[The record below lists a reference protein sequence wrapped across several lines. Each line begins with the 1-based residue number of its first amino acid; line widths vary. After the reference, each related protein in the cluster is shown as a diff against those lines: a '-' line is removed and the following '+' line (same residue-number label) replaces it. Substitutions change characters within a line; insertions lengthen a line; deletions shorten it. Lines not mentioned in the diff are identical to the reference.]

1 MQRKESGNMIILIG
15 ILLLVGFASL
25 MFGGE
30 YIPLGDM
37 MRWLIYRDDAVSAD
51 ETLNALILSEIRA
64 PRLVLAVLIGFA
76 LGLSGAAVQ
85 GLLQNGLAEPS
96 ILGAANSAAL
106 GAVLAIYIGLT
117 GTLSFAV
124 PLMASAGAM
133 ISVVMLFILAGQRG
147 DTLRLILAGFA
158 ISAFAGSGISLT
170 LNLSDNYFAALE
182 ITYWLLGSL
191 ENRSWSHVGLVLPLI
206 LIGCGMMLSVGKQ
219 LDALILGDDTAFS
232 LGTNI
237 MRIRVQLAFGMALAI
252 GGAVAVAGVVGFVG
266 LVAPHIIRPFFG
278 YMPSR
283 ALLPSAILGSILLVA
298 ADLLIRL
305 LPTMTELKL
314 GVVTALLGVPFF
326 IYLLLRGHGLAR
338 SA

>member
-1 MQRKESGNMIILIG
+1 MH
-15 ILLLVGFASL
+15 
-25 MFGGE
+25 
-30 YIPLGDM
+30 
-37 MRWLIYRDDAVSAD
+37 WLIYRDGASSAD
-51 ETLNALILSEIRA
+51 ETLNALIISEIRA

-76 LGLSGAAVQ
+76 LGVSGSAVQ

-124 PLMASAGAM
+124 PLMASAGAL
-133 ISVVMLFILAGQRG
+133 ISVVLLFILAGQRG

-206 LIGCGMMLSVGKQ
+206 LIGCGMMLSIGKQ

-232 LGTNI
+232 LGANI
-237 MRIRVQLAFGMALAI
+237 LRIRVQLAFGMALAI

>member
-1 MQRKESGNMIILIG
+1 MQRKDSKNMIVLIG

-25 MFGGE
+25 MVGSEF
-30 YIPLGDM
+30 ISPMDM
-37 MRWLIYRDDAVSAD
+37 VRWLFNRDAGN
-51 ETLNALILSEIRA
+51 EEYLNALILSEIRA

-106 GAVLAIYIGLT
+106 GAVVAIYIGLT

-124 PLMASAGAM
+124 PLMASAGALV
-133 ISVVMLFILAGQRG
+133 SVILLFTLAGQRG

-191 ENRSWSHVGLVLPLI
+191 ENRSWSHVGLALPLI
-206 LIGCGMMLSVGKQ
+206 FVGCGLMLSGGKK
-219 LDALILGDDTAFS
+219 LDALILGEDTAFS
-232 LGTNI
+232 LGANI
-237 MRIRVQLAFGMALAI
+237 FQIRGQLAVGMALAI
-252 GGAVAVAGVVGFVG
+252 GGAVAVAGVIGFVG
-266 LVAPHIIRPFFG
+266 LVAPHIMRPFFG

-283 ALLPSAILGSILLVA
+283 AIRAIL
-298 ADLLIRL
+298 R
-305 LPTMTELKL
+305 
-314 GVVTALLGVPFF
+314 
-326 IYLLLRGHGLAR
+326 YAR
-338 SA
+338 FPMS

>member
-1 MQRKESGNMIILIG
+1 MIVLIG

-25 MFGGE
+25 MVGSEF
-30 YIPLGDM
+30 ISPMDM
-37 MRWLIYRDDAVSAD
+37 VRWLFYRDAGN
-51 ETLNALILSEIRA
+51 EEYLNALILSEIRA

-76 LGLSGAAVQ
+76 LGLSGASVQ

-106 GAVLAIYIGLT
+106 GAVVAIYIGLT

-124 PLMASAGAM
+124 PLMASVGALV
-133 ISVVMLFILAGQRG
+133 SVILLFTLAGQRG

-191 ENRSWSHVGLVLPLI
+191 ENRSWSHVGLALPLI
-206 LIGCGMMLSVGKQ
+206 FVGCGLMLSGGKK
-219 LDALILGDDTAFS
+219 LDALILGEDTAFS
-232 LGTNI
+232 LGANI
-237 MRIRVQLAFGMALAI
+237 FQIRGQLAVGMALAI
-252 GGAVAVAGVVGFVG
+252 GGAVAVAGVIGFVG
-266 LVAPHIIRPFFG
+266 LVAPHIMRPFFG

-283 ALLPSAILGSILLVA
+283 ALLPSAIFGSILLVA

-326 IYLLLRGHGLAR
+326 IYLLLRGRGLAR
-338 SA
+338 ST

>member
-1 MQRKESGNMIILIG
+1 MQRKVSRNMFVLIG
-15 ILLLVGFASL
+15 ILLLMGFASL
-25 MFGGE
+25 IFGGE
-30 YIPLGDM
+30 FISPTDM
-37 MRWLIYRDDAVSAD
+37 MRWLFYRDDAGSSEEA
-51 ETLNALILSEIRA
+51 LNALILSEIRA

-106 GAVLAIYIGLT
+106 GAVIAIYIGLT

-124 PLMASAGAM
+124 PLLASVGALV
-133 ISVVMLFILAGQRG
+133 SVVLLFSLAGQRG

-191 ENRSWSHVGLVLPLI
+191 ENRSWSHVGLALPLI
-206 LIGCGMMLSVGKQ
+206 LVGCGLMLTGGKK
-219 LDALILGDDTAFS
+219 LDALILGEDTASS
-232 LGTNI
+232 LGANI
-237 MRIRVQLAFGMALAI
+237 LQIRGQLALGMALAI
-252 GGAVAVAGVVGFVG
+252 GGAVAVAGVIGFVG

-283 ALLPSAILGSILLVA
+283 ALLPSAVFGSILLVA

-326 IYLLLRGHGLAR
+326 IFLLLRGRGLTR

>member
-1 MQRKESGNMIILIG
+1 M
-15 ILLLVGFASL
+15 GFASL
-25 MFGGE
+25 IFGGE
-30 YIPLGDM
+30 FISPTDM
-37 MRWLIYRDDAVSAD
+37 MRWLFYRDDAGSSEEA
-51 ETLNALILSEIRA
+51 LNALILSEIRA

-106 GAVLAIYIGLT
+106 GAVIAIYIGLT

-124 PLMASAGAM
+124 PLLASVGALV
-133 ISVVMLFILAGQRG
+133 SVVLLFSLAGQRG

-191 ENRSWSHVGLVLPLI
+191 ENRSWSHVGLALPLI
-206 LIGCGMMLSVGKQ
+206 LVGCGLMLTGGKK
-219 LDALILGDDTAFS
+219 LDALILGEDTASS
-232 LGTNI
+232 LGANI
-237 MRIRVQLAFGMALAI
+237 LQIRGQLAVGMALAI
-252 GGAVAVAGVVGFVG
+252 GGAVAVAGVIGFVG

-283 ALLPSAILGSILLVA
+283 ALLPSAVFGSILLVA

-326 IYLLLRGHGLAR
+326 IFLLLRGRGLTRFA
-338 SA
+338 

>member
-1 MQRKESGNMIILIG
+1 MQRKVSRNMFVLIG
-15 ILLLVGFASL
+15 ILLLMGFASL
-25 MFGGE
+25 IFGGE
-30 YIPLGDM
+30 FISPTDM
-37 MRWLIYRDDAVSAD
+37 MRWLFYRDDAGSSEEA
-51 ETLNALILSEIRA
+51 LNALILSEIRA

-106 GAVLAIYIGLT
+106 GAVIAIYIGLT

-124 PLMASAGAM
+124 PLLASVGALV
-133 ISVVMLFILAGQRG
+133 SVVLLFSLAGRRG

-191 ENRSWSHVGLVLPLI
+191 ENRSWSHVGLALPLI
-206 LIGCGMMLSVGKQ
+206 LVGCGLMLTGGKK
-219 LDALILGDDTAFS
+219 LDALILGEDTASS
-232 LGTNI
+232 LGANI
-237 MRIRVQLAFGMALAI
+237 LQIRGQLAVGMALAI
-252 GGAVAVAGVVGFVG
+252 GGAVAVAGVIGFVG
-266 LVAPHIIRPFFG
+266 LVAPHIMRPFFG

-283 ALLPSAILGSILLVA
+283 ALLPSAIFGSILLVA

-326 IYLLLRGHGLAR
+326 IYLLLRGRGLAR
-338 SA
+338 ST

>member
-1 MQRKESGNMIILIG
+1 MQRRDSRNMIVLIG

-25 MFGGE
+25 MVGSEF
-30 YIPLGDM
+30 ISPMDM
-37 MRWLIYRDDAVSAD
+37 VRWLFYRDAGN
-51 ETLNALILSEIRA
+51 EEYLNALILSEIRA

-76 LGLSGAAVQ
+76 LGLSGASVQ

-106 GAVLAIYIGLT
+106 GAVVAIYIGLT

-124 PLMASAGAM
+124 PLMASVGALV
-133 ISVVMLFILAGQRG
+133 SVILLFTLAGQRG

-191 ENRSWSHVGLVLPLI
+191 ENRSWSHVGLALPLI
-206 LIGCGMMLSVGKQ
+206 FVGCGLMLSGGKK
-219 LDALILGDDTAFS
+219 LDALILGEDTAFS
-232 LGTNI
+232 LGANI
-237 MRIRVQLAFGMALAI
+237 FQIRGQLAVGMALAI
-252 GGAVAVAGVVGFVG
+252 GGAVAVAGVIGFVG
-266 LVAPHIIRPFFG
+266 LVAPHIMRPFFG

-283 ALLPSAILGSILLVA
+283 ALLPSAIFGSILLVA

-326 IYLLLRGHGLAR
+326 IYLLLRGRGLAR
-338 SA
+338 ST

>member
-1 MQRKESGNMIILIG
+1 M
-15 ILLLVGFASL
+15 VGSEFISP
-25 MFGGE
+25 M
-30 YIPLGDM
+30 DM
-37 MRWLIYRDDAVSAD
+37 VRWLFYRDAGN
-51 ETLNALILSEIRA
+51 EEYLNALILSEIRA

-76 LGLSGAAVQ
+76 LGLSGASVQ

-106 GAVLAIYIGLT
+106 GAVVAIYIGLT

-124 PLMASAGAM
+124 PLMASAGALV
-133 ISVVMLFILAGQRG
+133 SVILLFTFAGQRG

-191 ENRSWSHVGLVLPLI
+191 ENRSWSHVGLALPLI
-206 LIGCGMMLSVGKQ
+206 FVGCGLMLSGGKK
-219 LDALILGDDTAFS
+219 LDALILGEDTAFS
-232 LGTNI
+232 LGANI
-237 MRIRVQLAFGMALAI
+237 FQIRGQLAIGMALAI
-252 GGAVAVAGVVGFVG
+252 GGAVAVAGVIGFVG
-266 LVAPHIIRPFFG
+266 LVAPHIMRPFFG

-283 ALLPSAILGSILLVA
+283 ALLPSAIFGSILLVA

-326 IYLLLRGHGLAR
+326 IYLLLRGRGLAR
-338 SA
+338 ST

>member
-1 MQRKESGNMIILIG
+1 MQRKVSRNMFVLIG
-15 ILLLVGFASL
+15 ILLLMGFASL
-25 MFGGE
+25 IFGGE
-30 YIPLGDM
+30 FISPTDM
-37 MRWLIYRDDAVSAD
+37 MRWLFYRDDAGSSEEA
-51 ETLNALILSEIRA
+51 LNALILSEIRA

-106 GAVLAIYIGLT
+106 GAVIAIYIGLT

-124 PLMASAGAM
+124 PLLASVGALV
-133 ISVVMLFILAGQRG
+133 SVVLLFSLAGQRG

-191 ENRSWSHVGLVLPLI
+191 ENRSWSHVGLALPLI
-206 LIGCGMMLSVGKQ
+206 LVGCGLMLTGGKK
-219 LDALILGDDTAFS
+219 LDALILGEDTASS
-232 LGTNI
+232 LGANI
-237 MRIRVQLAFGMALAI
+237 LQIRGQLAVGMALAI
-252 GGAVAVAGVVGFVG
+252 GGAVAVAGVIGFVG
-266 LVAPHIIRPFFG
+266 LVAPHIIRPFF
-278 YMPSR
+278 
-283 ALLPSAILGSILLVA
+283 GSILLVA

-326 IYLLLRGHGLAR
+326 IFLLLRGRGLTR

>member
-1 MQRKESGNMIILIG
+1 MQRKDSRNMTILIG

-25 MFGGE
+25 MVGSEF
-30 YIPLGDM
+30 ISPMDM
-37 MRWLIYRDDAVSAD
+37 VRWLFYRDGSN
-51 ETLNALILSEIRA
+51 EEYLNALILSEIRA

-124 PLMASAGAM
+124 PLMASAGALV
-133 ISVVMLFILAGQRG
+133 SVILLFTLAGQRG

-170 LNLSDNYFAALE
+170 LNLSDNYFATLE

-191 ENRSWSHVGLVLPLI
+191 ENRSWSHVGLALPLI
-206 LIGCGMMLSVGKQ
+206 FVGCGLMLLGGKK
-219 LDALILGDDTAFS
+219 LDALILGEDTAFS
-232 LGTNI
+232 LGANI
-237 MRIRVQLAFGMALAI
+237 FQIRGQLAVGMALAI
-252 GGAVAVAGVVGFVG
+252 GGAVAVAGVIGFVG
-266 LVAPHIIRPFFG
+266 LVAPHIMRPFFG

-283 ALLPSAILGSILLVA
+283 ALLPSAIFGSILLVT

-326 IYLLLRGHGLAR
+326 IYLLLRGRGLAK

>member
-1 MQRKESGNMIILIG
+1 MQRKDSRNMIILIG

-25 MFGGE
+25 MVGSEF
-30 YIPLGDM
+30 ISPMDM
-37 MRWLIYRDDAVSAD
+37 VRWLFYRDGGN
-51 ETLNALILSEIRA
+51 EEYLNALILSEIRA

-124 PLMASAGAM
+124 PLMASAGALV
-133 ISVVMLFILAGQRG
+133 SVILLFTLAGQRG

-191 ENRSWSHVGLVLPLI
+191 ENRSWSHVGLALPLI
-206 LIGCGMMLSVGKQ
+206 FVGCGLMLLGGKK
-219 LDALILGDDTAFS
+219 LDALILGEDTAFS
-232 LGTNI
+232 LGANI
-237 MRIRVQLAFGMALAI
+237 FKIRGQLAVGMALAI
-252 GGAVAVAGVVGFVG
+252 GGAVAVAGVIGFVG
-266 LVAPHIIRPFFG
+266 LVAPHIMRPFFG

-283 ALLPSAILGSILLVA
+283 ALLPSAIFGSILLVA

-326 IYLLLRGHGLAR
+326 IYLLLRGRGLAR
-338 SA
+338 LA

>member
-1 MQRKESGNMIILIG
+1 MQRKDSRNMIVLIG

-25 MFGGE
+25 MVGSEF
-30 YIPLGDM
+30 ISPMDM
-37 MRWLIYRDDAVSAD
+37 VRWLFYRDGGN
-51 ETLNALILSEIRA
+51 EEYLNALILSEIRA

-106 GAVLAIYIGLT
+106 GAVVAIYIGLT

-124 PLMASAGAM
+124 PLMASAGALV
-133 ISVVMLFILAGQRG
+133 SVILLFTLAGQRG

-191 ENRSWSHVGLVLPLI
+191 ENRSWSHVGLALPLI
-206 LIGCGMMLSVGKQ
+206 FVGCGLMLSGGKK
-219 LDALILGDDTAFS
+219 LDALILGEDTAFS
-232 LGTNI
+232 LGANI
-237 MRIRVQLAFGMALAI
+237 FQIRGQLAIGMALAI
-252 GGAVAVAGVVGFVG
+252 GGAVAVAGVIGFVG
-266 LVAPHIIRPFFG
+266 LVAPHIMRPFFG

-283 ALLPSAILGSILLVA
+283 ALLPSAIFGSILLVA

-326 IYLLLRGHGLAR
+326 IYLLLRGRGLAR
-338 SA
+338 ST

>member
-1 MQRKESGNMIILIG
+1 MQRKDSRNMIVLIG

-25 MFGGE
+25 MVGSEF
-30 YIPLGDM
+30 ISPMDM
-37 MRWLIYRDDAVSAD
+37 VRWLFYQDAGN
-51 ETLNALILSEIRA
+51 EEYLNALILSEIRA

-76 LGLSGAAVQ
+76 LGLSGASVQ

-106 GAVLAIYIGLT
+106 GAVVAIYIGLT

-124 PLMASAGAM
+124 PLMASAGALV
-133 ISVVMLFILAGQRG
+133 SVILLFTLAGQRG

-191 ENRSWSHVGLVLPLI
+191 ENRSWSHVGLALPLI
-206 LIGCGMMLSVGKQ
+206 FVGCGLMLSGGKK
-219 LDALILGDDTAFS
+219 LDALILGEDTAFS
-232 LGTNI
+232 LGANI
-237 MRIRVQLAFGMALAI
+237 FQIRGQLAVGMALAI
-252 GGAVAVAGVVGFVG
+252 GGAVAVAGVIGFVG
-266 LVAPHIIRPFFG
+266 LVAPHIMRPFFG

-283 ALLPSAILGSILLVA
+283 ALLPSAIFGSILLVA

-326 IYLLLRGHGLAR
+326 IYLLLRGRGLAR
-338 SA
+338 ST

>member
-1 MQRKESGNMIILIG
+1 MQRKDSRNMTILIG

-25 MFGGE
+25 MVGSEF
-30 YIPLGDM
+30 ISPMDM
-37 MRWLIYRDDAVSAD
+37 VRWLFYRDGSN
-51 ETLNALILSEIRA
+51 EEYLNALILSEIRA

-124 PLMASAGAM
+124 PLMASAGALV
-133 ISVVMLFILAGQRG
+133 SVILLFTLAGQRG

-191 ENRSWSHVGLVLPLI
+191 ENRSWSHVGLALPLI
-206 LIGCGMMLSVGKQ
+206 FVGCGLMLLGGKK
-219 LDALILGDDTAFS
+219 LDALILGEDTAFS
-232 LGTNI
+232 LGANI
-237 MRIRVQLAFGMALAI
+237 FQIRGQLAVGMALAI
-252 GGAVAVAGVVGFVG
+252 GGAVAVAGVIGFIG
-266 LVAPHIIRPFFG
+266 LVAPHIMRPFFG

-283 ALLPSAILGSILLVA
+283 ALLPSAIFGSILLVT

-326 IYLLLRGHGLAR
+326 IYLLLRGRGLAR

>member
-1 MQRKESGNMIILIG
+1 
-15 ILLLVGFASL
+15 
-25 MFGGE
+25 
-30 YIPLGDM
+30 
-37 MRWLIYRDDAVSAD
+37 
-51 ETLNALILSEIRA
+51 LILSEIRA

-124 PLMASAGAM
+124 PLMASAGAL
-133 ISVVMLFILAGQRG
+133 ISVVLLFILAGQRG

-237 MRIRVQLAFGMALAI
+237 LRIRVQLAFGMALAI

>member
-1 MQRKESGNMIILIG
+1 M
-15 ILLLVGFASL
+15 
-25 MFGGE
+25 
-30 YIPLGDM
+30 DM
-37 MRWLIYRDDAVSAD
+37 VRWLFYRDAGN
-51 ETLNALILSEIRA
+51 EEYLNALILSEIRA

-76 LGLSGAAVQ
+76 LGLSGASVQ

-106 GAVLAIYIGLT
+106 GAVVAIYIGLT

-124 PLMASAGAM
+124 PLMASAGALV
-133 ISVVMLFILAGQRG
+133 SVILLFTLAGQRG

-191 ENRSWSHVGLVLPLI
+191 ENRSWSHVGLALPLI
-206 LIGCGMMLSVGKQ
+206 FVGCGLMLSGGKK
-219 LDALILGDDTAFS
+219 LDALILGEDTAFS
-232 LGTNI
+232 LGANI
-237 MRIRVQLAFGMALAI
+237 FQIRGQLAIGMALAI
-252 GGAVAVAGVVGFVG
+252 GGAVAVAGVIGFVG
-266 LVAPHIIRPFFG
+266 LVAPHIMRPFFG

-283 ALLPSAILGSILLVA
+283 ALLPSAIFGSILLVA

-326 IYLLLRGHGLAR
+326 IYLLLRGRGLAR
-338 SA
+338 ST

>member
-15 ILLLVGFASL
+15 VLLLVGFASL

-37 MRWLIYRDDAVSAD
+37 MRWLIYRDGAVSAD

-124 PLMASAGAM
+124 PLMASAGAL
-133 ISVVMLFILAGQRG
+133 ISVVLLFILAGQRG

-232 LGTNI
+232 LGANI
-237 MRIRVQLAFGMALAI
+237 IRIRVQLAFGMALAI
-252 GGAVAVAGVVGFVG
+252 GAVAVAGVVGFVG

-283 ALLPSAILGSILLVA
+283 ALLSSAILGSILLVA

>member
-1 MQRKESGNMIILIG
+1 MQRKDSRNMIVLIG

-25 MFGGE
+25 MVGSEF
-30 YIPLGDM
+30 ISPMDM
-37 MRWLIYRDDAVSAD
+37 VRWLFYRDAGN
-51 ETLNALILSEIRA
+51 EEYLNALILSEIRA

-76 LGLSGAAVQ
+76 LGLSGASVQ

-106 GAVLAIYIGLT
+106 GAVVAIYIGLT

-124 PLMASAGAM
+124 PLMASAGALV
-133 ISVVMLFILAGQRG
+133 SVILLFTLAGQRG

-191 ENRSWSHVGLVLPLI
+191 ENRSWSHVGLALPLI
-206 LIGCGMMLSVGKQ
+206 FVGCGLMLSGGKK
-219 LDALILGDDTAFS
+219 LDALILGEDTAFS
-232 LGTNI
+232 LGANI
-237 MRIRVQLAFGMALAI
+237 FQIRGQLAIGMALAI
-252 GGAVAVAGVVGFVG
+252 GGAVAVAGVIGFVG
-266 LVAPHIIRPFFG
+266 LVAPHIMRPFFG

-283 ALLPSAILGSILLVA
+283 ALLPSAIFGSILLVA

-326 IYLLLRGHGLAR
+326 IYLLLRGRGLAR
-338 SA
+338 ST

>member
-1 MQRKESGNMIILIG
+1 MQRKDSRNMIVLIG

-25 MFGGE
+25 MVGSEF
-30 YIPLGDM
+30 ISPMDM
-37 MRWLIYRDDAVSAD
+37 VQWLFYRDAGN
-51 ETLNALILSEIRA
+51 EEYLNALILYEIRA

-106 GAVLAIYIGLT
+106 GAVVAIYIGLT

-124 PLMASAGAM
+124 PLMASAGALV
-133 ISVVMLFILAGQRG
+133 SVILLFTLAGQRG

-191 ENRSWSHVGLVLPLI
+191 ENRSWCHVGLALPLI
-206 LIGCGMMLSVGKQ
+206 FVGCGLMLSGGKK
-219 LDALILGDDTAFS
+219 LDALILGEDTAFS
-232 LGTNI
+232 LGANI
-237 MRIRVQLAFGMALAI
+237 FQIRGQLAVGMALAI
-252 GGAVAVAGVVGFVG
+252 GGAVAVAGVIGFVG
-266 LVAPHIIRPFFG
+266 LVAPHIMRPFFG

-283 ALLPSAILGSILLVA
+283 ALLPSAIFGSILLVA

-326 IYLLLRGHGLAR
+326 IYLLLRGRGLAR
-338 SA
+338 ST

>member
-1 MQRKESGNMIILIG
+1 MQRKDSRNMIVLIG

-25 MFGGE
+25 MVGSEF
-30 YIPLGDM
+30 ISPMDM
-37 MRWLIYRDDAVSAD
+37 VRWLFYRDAGN
-51 ETLNALILSEIRA
+51 EEYLNALILSEIRA

-76 LGLSGAAVQ
+76 LGLSGASVQ

-106 GAVLAIYIGLT
+106 GAVVAIYIGLT

-124 PLMASAGAM
+124 PLMASVGALV
-133 ISVVMLFILAGQRG
+133 SVILLFTLAGQRG

-191 ENRSWSHVGLVLPLI
+191 ENRSWSHVGLALPLI
-206 LIGCGMMLSVGKQ
+206 FVGCGLMLSGGKK
-219 LDALILGDDTAFS
+219 LDALILGEDTAFS
-232 LGTNI
+232 LGANI
-237 MRIRVQLAFGMALAI
+237 FQIRGQLAIGMALAI
-252 GGAVAVAGVVGFVG
+252 GGAVAVAGVIGFVG
-266 LVAPHIIRPFFG
+266 LVAPHIMRPFFG

-283 ALLPSAILGSILLVA
+283 ALLPSAIFGSILLVA

-326 IYLLLRGHGLAR
+326 IYLLLRGRGLAR
-338 SA
+338 ST

>member
-1 MQRKESGNMIILIG
+1 MQRKDSRNMTILIG

-25 MFGGE
+25 MVGSEF
-30 YIPLGDM
+30 ISPMDM
-37 MRWLIYRDDAVSAD
+37 VRWLFYRDGSN
-51 ETLNALILSEIRA
+51 EEYLNALILSEIRA

-124 PLMASAGAM
+124 PLMASAGALV
-133 ISVVMLFILAGQRG
+133 SVILLFTLAGQRG

-191 ENRSWSHVGLVLPLI
+191 ENRSWSHVGLALPLI
-206 LIGCGMMLSVGKQ
+206 FVGCGLMLLGGKK
-219 LDALILGDDTAFS
+219 LDALILGEDTAFT
-232 LGTNI
+232 LGANI
-237 MRIRVQLAFGMALAI
+237 FQIRGQLAVGMALAI
-252 GGAVAVAGVVGFVG
+252 GGAVAVAGVIGFIG
-266 LVAPHIIRPFFG
+266 LVAPHIMRPFFG

-283 ALLPSAILGSILLVA
+283 ALLPSAIFGSILLVT

-326 IYLLLRGHGLAR
+326 IYLLLRGRGLAR

>member
-1 MQRKESGNMIILIG
+1 
-15 ILLLVGFASL
+15 
-25 MFGGE
+25 
-30 YIPLGDM
+30 
-37 MRWLIYRDDAVSAD
+37 
-51 ETLNALILSEIRA
+51 
-64 PRLVLAVLIGFA
+64 VLAVLIGFA
-76 LGLSGAAVQ
+76 LGLSGASVQ

-106 GAVLAIYIGLT
+106 GAVVAIYIGLT

-124 PLMASAGAM
+124 PLMASAGALV
-133 ISVVMLFILAGQRG
+133 SVILLFTLAGQRG

-191 ENRSWSHVGLVLPLI
+191 ENRSWSHVGLALPLI
-206 LIGCGMMLSVGKQ
+206 FVGCGLMLSGGKK
-219 LDALILGDDTAFS
+219 LDALILGEDTAFS
-232 LGTNI
+232 LGANI
-237 MRIRVQLAFGMALAI
+237 FQIRGQLAIGMALAI
-252 GGAVAVAGVVGFVG
+252 GGAVAVAGVIGFVG
-266 LVAPHIIRPFFG
+266 LVAPHIMRPFFG

-283 ALLPSAILGSILLVA
+283 ALLPSAIFGSILLVA

-326 IYLLLRGHGLAR
+326 IYLLLRGRGLAR
-338 SA
+338 ST

>member
-1 MQRKESGNMIILIG
+1 MQRKDSRNMFVLIG
-15 ILLLVGFASL
+15 ILLLMGFASL
-25 MFGGE
+25 IFGGE
-30 YIPLGDM
+30 FISPTDM
-37 MRWLIYRDDAVSAD
+37 MRWLFYRDDAGSSEEA
-51 ETLNALILSEIRA
+51 LNALILSEIRA

-106 GAVLAIYIGLT
+106 GAVIAIYIGLT

-124 PLMASAGAM
+124 PLLASVGALV
-133 ISVVMLFILAGQRG
+133 SVVLLFSLAGQRG

-191 ENRSWSHVGLVLPLI
+191 ENRSWSHVGLALPLI
-206 LIGCGMMLSVGKQ
+206 LAGCGLMLTGGKK
-219 LDALILGDDTAFS
+219 LDALILGEDTASS
-232 LGTNI
+232 LGANI
-237 MRIRVQLAFGMALAI
+237 LQIRGQLAVGMALAI
-252 GGAVAVAGVVGFVG
+252 GGAVAVAGVIGFVG

-283 ALLPSAILGSILLVA
+283 ALVPSAVFGSILLVA
-298 ADLLIRL
+298 ADLLIQL

-326 IYLLLRGHGLAR
+326 IFLLLRGRGLTK

>member
-1 MQRKESGNMIILIG
+1 MQRKDSRNMIVLIG

-25 MFGGE
+25 MVGSEF
-30 YIPLGDM
+30 ISPMDM
-37 MRWLIYRDDAVSAD
+37 VRWLFYRDAGN
-51 ETLNALILSEIRA
+51 EEYLNALILSEIRA

-76 LGLSGAAVQ
+76 LGLSGASVQ

-106 GAVLAIYIGLT
+106 GAVVAIYIGLT

-124 PLMASAGAM
+124 PLMASAGALV
-133 ISVVMLFILAGQRG
+133 SVILLFTLAGQRG

-191 ENRSWSHVGLVLPLI
+191 ENRSWSHVGLALPLI
-206 LIGCGMMLSVGKQ
+206 FVGCGLMLSGGKK
-219 LDALILGDDTAFS
+219 LDALILGEDTAFS
-232 LGTNI
+232 LGANI
-237 MRIRVQLAFGMALAI
+237 FQIRGQLAVGMALAI
-252 GGAVAVAGVVGFVG
+252 GGAVAVAGVIGFVG
-266 LVAPHIIRPFFG
+266 LVAPHIMRPFFG

-283 ALLPSAILGSILLVA
+283 ALLPSAIFGSILLVA

-326 IYLLLRGHGLAR
+326 IYLLLRGRGIAR
-338 SA
+338 ST

>member
-1 MQRKESGNMIILIG
+1 MQRKDSRNMIVLIG

-25 MFGGE
+25 MVGSEF
-30 YIPLGDM
+30 ISPMDM
-37 MRWLIYRDDAVSAD
+37 VRWLFYRDAGN
-51 ETLNALILSEIRA
+51 EEYLNALILSEIRA

-76 LGLSGAAVQ
+76 LGLSGASVQ

-106 GAVLAIYIGLT
+106 GAVVAIYIGLT

-124 PLMASAGAM
+124 PLMASAGALV
-133 ISVVMLFILAGQRG
+133 SVILLFTLAGQRG

-191 ENRSWSHVGLVLPLI
+191 ENRSWSHVGLALPLI
-206 LIGCGMMLSVGKQ
+206 FVGCGLMLSVGKK
-219 LDALILGDDTAFS
+219 LDALILGEDTAFS
-232 LGTNI
+232 LGANI
-237 MRIRVQLAFGMALAI
+237 FQIRGQLAIGMALAI
-252 GGAVAVAGVVGFVG
+252 GGAVAVAGVIGFVG
-266 LVAPHIIRPFFG
+266 LVAPHIMRPFFG

-283 ALLPSAILGSILLVA
+283 ALLPSAIFGSILLVA

-326 IYLLLRGHGLAR
+326 IYLLLRGRGLAR
-338 SA
+338 ST

>member
-1 MQRKESGNMIILIG
+1 MQRKVSRNMFVLIG
-15 ILLLVGFASL
+15 ILLLMGFASL
-25 MFGGE
+25 IFGGE
-30 YIPLGDM
+30 FISPTDM
-37 MRWLIYRDDAVSAD
+37 MRWLFYRDDAGSSEEA
-51 ETLNALILSEIRA
+51 LNALILSEIRA

-106 GAVLAIYIGLT
+106 GAVIAIYIGLT

-124 PLMASAGAM
+124 PLLASVGALV
-133 ISVVMLFILAGQRG
+133 SVVLLFSLAGQRG

-191 ENRSWSHVGLVLPLI
+191 ENRSWSHVGLALPLI
-206 LIGCGMMLSVGKQ
+206 LVGCGLMLTGGKK
-219 LDALILGDDTAFS
+219 LDALILGEDTAFS
-232 LGTNI
+232 LGANI
-237 MRIRVQLAFGMALAI
+237 FQIRGQLAVGMALAI
-252 GGAVAVAGVVGFVG
+252 GGAVAVAGVIGFVG
-266 LVAPHIIRPFFG
+266 LVAPHIMRPFFG

-283 ALLPSAILGSILLVA
+283 ALLPSAIFGSILLVA

-326 IYLLLRGHGLAR
+326 IYLLLRGRGLAR
-338 SA
+338 ST

>member
-1 MQRKESGNMIILIG
+1 MQRKDSRNMIVLIG

-25 MFGGE
+25 MVGSEF
-30 YIPLGDM
+30 ISPMDM
-37 MRWLIYRDDAVSAD
+37 VRWLFYRDAGN
-51 ETLNALILSEIRA
+51 EEYLNALILSEIRA

-106 GAVLAIYIGLT
+106 GAVVAIYIGLT

-124 PLMASAGAM
+124 PLMASAGALV
-133 ISVVMLFILAGQRG
+133 SVILLFTLAGQRG

-191 ENRSWSHVGLVLPLI
+191 ENRSWSHVGLALPLI
-206 LIGCGMMLSVGKQ
+206 FVGCGLMLSGGKK
-219 LDALILGDDTAFS
+219 LDALILGEDTAFS
-232 LGTNI
+232 LGANI
-237 MRIRVQLAFGMALAI
+237 FQIRGQLAIGMALAI
-252 GGAVAVAGVVGFVG
+252 GGAVAVAGVIGFVG
-266 LVAPHIIRPFFG
+266 LVAPHIMRPFFG

-283 ALLPSAILGSILLVA
+283 ALLPSAIFGSILLVA
-298 ADLLIRL
+298 ADLVIRL

-326 IYLLLRGHGLAR
+326 IYLLLRGRGLAR
-338 SA
+338 ST

>member
-1 MQRKESGNMIILIG
+1 M
-15 ILLLVGFASL
+15 
-25 MFGGE
+25 
-30 YIPLGDM
+30 
-37 MRWLIYRDDAVSAD
+37 
-51 ETLNALILSEIRA
+51 
-64 PRLVLAVLIGFA
+64 
-76 LGLSGAAVQ
+76 
-85 GLLQNGLAEPS
+85 QNGLAEPS

-124 PLMASAGAM
+124 PLMASAGAL
-133 ISVVMLFILAGQRG
+133 ISVVLLFILAGQRG

-206 LIGCGMMLSVGKQ
+206 LIGCGMILSIGKQ

-232 LGTNI
+232 LGANI
-237 MRIRVQLAFGMALAI
+237 LRIRVQLAFGMALAI

>member
-1 MQRKESGNMIILIG
+1 M
-15 ILLLVGFASL
+15 VGSEFISP
-25 MFGGE
+25 M
-30 YIPLGDM
+30 DM
-37 MRWLIYRDDAVSAD
+37 VRWLFYRDAGN
-51 ETLNALILSEIRA
+51 EEYLNALILSEIRA

-76 LGLSGAAVQ
+76 LGLSGASVQ

-106 GAVLAIYIGLT
+106 GAVVAIYIGLT

-124 PLMASAGAM
+124 PLMASAGALV
-133 ISVVMLFILAGQRG
+133 SVILLFTLAGQRG

-191 ENRSWSHVGLVLPLI
+191 ENRSWSHVGLALPLI
-206 LIGCGMMLSVGKQ
+206 FVGCGLMLSGGKK
-219 LDALILGDDTAFS
+219 LDALILGEDTAFS
-232 LGTNI
+232 LGANI
-237 MRIRVQLAFGMALAI
+237 FQIRGQLAIGMALAI
-252 GGAVAVAGVVGFVG
+252 GGAVAVAGVIGFVG
-266 LVAPHIIRPFFG
+266 LVAPHIMRPFFG

-283 ALLPSAILGSILLVA
+283 ALLPSAIFGSILLVA

-326 IYLLLRGHGLAR
+326 IYLLLRGRGLAR
-338 SA
+338 ST

>member
-1 MQRKESGNMIILIG
+1 
-15 ILLLVGFASL
+15 
-25 MFGGE
+25 
-30 YIPLGDM
+30 
-37 MRWLIYRDDAVSAD
+37 
-51 ETLNALILSEIRA
+51 
-64 PRLVLAVLIGFA
+64 
-76 LGLSGAAVQ
+76 
-85 GLLQNGLAEPS
+85 
-96 ILGAANSAAL
+96 
-106 GAVLAIYIGLT
+106 LT

-124 PLMASAGAM
+124 PLMASAGAL
-133 ISVVMLFILAGQRG
+133 ISVVLLFILAGQRG

>member
-1 MQRKESGNMIILIG
+1 MQRRDSRNMIVLIG

-25 MFGGE
+25 MVGSEF
-30 YIPLGDM
+30 ISPMDM
-37 MRWLIYRDDAVSAD
+37 VRWLFYRDAGN
-51 ETLNALILSEIRA
+51 EEYLNALILSEIRA

-76 LGLSGAAVQ
+76 LGLSGASVQ

-106 GAVLAIYIGLT
+106 GAVVAIYIGLT

-124 PLMASAGAM
+124 PLMASAGALV
-133 ISVVMLFILAGQRG
+133 SVILLFTLAGQRG

-191 ENRSWSHVGLVLPLI
+191 ENRSWSHVGLALPLI
-206 LIGCGMMLSVGKQ
+206 FVGCGLMLSGGKK
-219 LDALILGDDTAFS
+219 LDALILGEDTAFS
-232 LGTNI
+232 LGANI
-237 MRIRVQLAFGMALAI
+237 FQIRGQLAIGMALAI
-252 GGAVAVAGVVGFVG
+252 GGAVAVAGVIGFVG
-266 LVAPHIIRPFFG
+266 LVAPHIMRPFFG

-283 ALLPSAILGSILLVA
+283 ALLPSAIFGSILLVA

-326 IYLLLRGHGLAR
+326 IYLLLRGRGLAR
-338 SA
+338 ST

>member
-1 MQRKESGNMIILIG
+1 MQRKDSRNMIVLIG

-25 MFGGE
+25 MVGSEF
-30 YIPLGDM
+30 ISPMDM
-37 MRWLIYRDDAVSAD
+37 VRWLFYRDAGN
-51 ETLNALILSEIRA
+51 EEYLNALILSEIRA

-76 LGLSGAAVQ
+76 LGLSGASVQ

-106 GAVLAIYIGLT
+106 GAVVAIYIGLT

-124 PLMASAGAM
+124 PLMASVGALV
-133 ISVVMLFILAGQRG
+133 SVILLFTLAGQRG

-191 ENRSWSHVGLVLPLI
+191 ENRSWSHVGLALPLI
-206 LIGCGMMLSVGKQ
+206 FVGCGLMLSGGKK
-219 LDALILGDDTAFS
+219 LDALILGEDTAFS
-232 LGTNI
+232 LGANI
-237 MRIRVQLAFGMALAI
+237 FQIRGQLAVGMALAI
-252 GGAVAVAGVVGFVG
+252 GGAVAVAGVIGFVG
-266 LVAPHIIRPFFG
+266 LVAPHIMRPFFG

-283 ALLPSAILGSILLVA
+283 ALLPSAIFGSILLVA

-326 IYLLLRGHGLAR
+326 IYLLLRGRGLAR
-338 SA
+338 ST